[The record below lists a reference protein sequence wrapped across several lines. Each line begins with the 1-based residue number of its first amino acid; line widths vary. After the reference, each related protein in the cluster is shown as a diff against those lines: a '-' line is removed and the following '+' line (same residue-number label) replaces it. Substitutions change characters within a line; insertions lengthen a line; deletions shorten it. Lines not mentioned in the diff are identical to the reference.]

1 MYERMS
7 QPLASVEPM
16 SSITSFAFGAIPS
29 FRLAGVMPVSSPAA
43 DEEVAV
49 PCPIEPL
56 KQKTS
61 PESLIAFGSPPVNGS
76 TPTRPLIG
84 RDRITFP
91 RVVSVTFLIDVGPRP
106 RG

>member
-7 QPLASVEPM
+7 QPVGSVEPM

-29 FRLAGVMPVSSPAA
+29 FRLAGGRPVSSPAA
-43 DEEVAV
+43 DEGGAV
-49 PCPIEPL
+49 PGPIEPV

-84 RDRITFP
+84 RERVTFR
-91 RVVSVTFLIDVGPRP
+91 RVVSVEWWVDGGR
-106 RG
+106 RA